1 MTTIQQH
8 SDALFLLGKQE
19 YQHHLSTIIEPIVT
33 QFGQILKTYVRFNVL
48 FFGLITSEI
57 LFFVI
62 FFPFLAQS
70 FVVALSLAAI
80 FLTTF
85 SYLTLRLYLQ
95 TKIPD
100 QFQELKKRYVEACK
114 KTLKFQEGIPEHHM
128 ALANACC
135 KLAAALQGKEY
146 RYYPP
151 PHWVPPF
158 LNTFMEKFSCWWHW
172 YDLHKMKEILLLFSI
187 EEHIKLVKNE
197 PTSLELHAA
206 LANAYVTL
214 SGLYVDPRK
223 IEGYDDDRWIP
234 HRDYETILKKK
245 FRATAERAIE
255 EFKILNAY
263 APNDPWVHAQLAY
276 SYHDLQMPE
285 EEIKEYETI
294 LRLKPDDQSTLFK
307 LGVLYFQQGRNAQGL
322 KVYEELKN
330 SHYQNVETL
339 IQYYGAYSF
348 LESESESKTA

>member
-1 MTTIQQH
+1 MTTSIQQH
-8 SDALFLLGKQE
+8 SEAISRLGKQQQ
-19 YQHHLSTIIEPIVT
+19 QHQLSSIIEPIVT
-33 QFGQILKTYVRFNVL
+33 QFSTVIKTYVRFTFL
-48 FFGLITSEI
+48 FLGLITAELI
-57 LFFVI
+57 FFFM
-62 FFPFLAQS
+62 FFPFLSQS
-70 FVVALSLAAI
+70 FVVALTLAAV

-85 SYLTLRLYLQ
+85 SYLILRLYLQ
-95 TKIPD
+95 AKMPD
-100 QFQELKKRYVEACK
+100 QFQELMDRYLNNCK
-114 KTLKFQEGIPEHHM
+114 KAFKYKEGVPEHHM

-135 KLAAALQGKEY
+135 KLAEALQGKEY
-146 RYYPP
+146 RYYPSP
-151 PHWVPPF
+151 NWLSPY
-158 LNTFMEKFSCWWHW
+158 LATFMEKFSCWWHW
-172 YDLHKMKEILLLFSI
+172 YDVHKMKEMLLLHSV
-187 EEHIKLVKNE
+187 EEHIKLVKCE

-223 IEGYDDDRWIP
+223 IEGFDDDRWIP

-285 EEIKEYETI
+285 EEIREYETI
-294 LRLKPDDQSTLFK
+294 IRLKPDDQNTFFK
-307 LGVLYFQQGRNAQGL
+307 LGVLYFQQGYNAQGL
-322 KVYEELKN
+322 RVYEELKN
-330 SHYQNVETL
+330 SHYQKAENL

-348 LESESESKTA
+348 LNEEN